1 MQRSHYQHGSVVL
14 DSRTKTWFFRY
25 RLEGRQKSVRLGKFA
40 TKSAALHAAEPVRT
54 RINNTREEEKPLVA
68 ALWKM
73 YQQEKM
79 PRKEATGLA
88 YSCWMRNHIL
98 PRWGE
103 TPITALQPRVVELW
117 LKGLTLAP
125 KSRVHIRCLLSQLYD
140 YAQWAG
146 IVPPTERNPISLVRI
161 EHATRRRKPRSL
173 TVEEFQRILD
183 HLKEPLRS
191 MAILAVSLGLRASEV
206 LGLQWKHVDWL
217 NQRLAIEQRIYRQ
230 RVDSTKTAGSSAELH
245 VDRSVLQILKDWRQ
259 ISQFRGEED
268 WMFASPIQ
276 LGRLPI
282 SYPWFWRSF
291 SNAAIKAGVG
301 PLGTHTLRHT
311 YRSWIDSV
319 GTAAAVQQKLMRHSD
334 IRTTMNVYGDVVD
347 DRTKEAHSK
356 VAALVF
362 GDRSPRKQVSEES
375 GIQRLAIKV
384 GSAVYS
390 D

>member
-1 MQRSHYQHGSVVL
+1 VL
-14 DSRTKTWFFRY
+14 
-25 RLEGRQKSVRLGKFA
+25 FA
-40 TKSAALHAAEPVRT
+40 GC
-54 RINNTREEEKPLVA
+54 EEAKPIVA
-68 ALWKM
+68 VLWEM

-79 PRKEATGLA
+79 PHKQPTRLA
-88 YSCWMRNHIL
+88 YSSWMRNHIL
-98 PRWGE
+98 PRWGQ
-103 TPITALQPRVVELW
+103 TPITELQPRIVELW

-146 IVPPTERNPISLVRI
+146 IVPATERNPISLVKV

-183 HLKEPLRS
+183 YLREPLRS

-217 NQRLAIEQRIYRQ
+217 SHKLVVEQRIYRQ
-230 RVDSTKTAGSSAELH
+230 QVDSTKTAASCGEMNLDA
-245 VDRSVLQILKDWRQ
+245 SVLELLRGWRQ
-259 ISQFRGEED
+259 VSQFRMDED
-268 WMFASPIQ
+268 WMFASPVQ

-291 SNAAIKAGVG
+291 NNAAIKAGVG

-311 YRSWIDSV
+311 YRSWMDSV
-319 GTAAAVQQKLMRHSD
+319 GTPIAVQQKLMRHSD

-347 DRTKEAHSK
+347 DRAKEAHSK
-356 VAALVF
+356 VASLVF
-362 GDRSPRKQVSEES
+362 GNAKKEASTEPGVRTN
-375 GIQRLAIKV
+375 GGV
-384 GSAVYS
+384 GSAVHS
-390 D
+390 V

>member
-1 MQRSHYQHGSVVL
+1 MQRSQYQHGSVVL
-14 DSRTKTWFFRY
+14 DPRTKTWFFRY
-25 RLEGRQKSVRLGKFA
+25 RLEGHQKSVRLGKFA
-40 TKSAALHAAEPVRT
+40 TKNAALQAAEPVRT

-68 ALWKM
+68 ALWEM

-79 PRKEATGLA
+79 PRKQATSLA
-88 YSCWMRNHIL
+88 YSSWMRNHIL
-98 PRWGE
+98 PRWGK
-103 TPITALQPRVVELW
+103 TPITGLQPRVVELW

-146 IVPPTERNPISLVRI
+146 IVPPSERNPISLVRI

-173 TVEEFQRILD
+173 TVEEFRRVLD

-217 NQRLAIEQRIYRQ
+217 NRRLAVEQRIYRQ
-230 RVDSTKTAGSSAELH
+230 QVDSTKTAGSSAELH
-245 VDRSVLQILKDWRQ
+245 LDVSILRLLRDWHQ
-259 ISQFRGEED
+259 MSQFRGEED
-268 WMFASPIQ
+268 WMFASPVK

-291 SNAAIKAGVG
+291 NDAAIKAGVG

-319 GTAAAVQQKLMRHSD
+319 GTAVAVQQKLMRHSD

-347 DRTKEAHSK
+347 DRTKEAHGK

-362 GDRSPRKQVSEES
+362 GARNPRQQARKEQDSRA
-375 GIQRLAIKV
+375 GNV
-384 GSAVYS
+384 GSEVYS